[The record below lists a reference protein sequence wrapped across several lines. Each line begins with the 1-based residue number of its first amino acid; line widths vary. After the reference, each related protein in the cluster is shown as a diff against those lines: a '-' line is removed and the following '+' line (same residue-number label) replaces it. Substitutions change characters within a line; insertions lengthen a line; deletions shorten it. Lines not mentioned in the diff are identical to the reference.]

1 MYRSL
6 AIPFLCLTS
15 VLFSRDNIVSAN
27 YVCNRDFQYNVTGP
41 VRDIYCSADT
51 SEPSQL
57 EQFQFHLHTGRG
69 MGDDSFPAPYSVY
82 KSEQVDDEGLYYY
95 IILNH
100 PFKLTLFVLSLA
112 VEVVMILRS
121 SLYFIFR
128 HNTNTNTLAH

>member
-1 MYRSL
+1 MYRSF
-6 AIPFLCLTS
+6 ATVCLLS
-15 VLFSRDNIVSAN
+15 ALFSRCDIVSANN

-57 EQFQFHLHTGRG
+57 EQFQVHLHTGRG
-69 MGDDSFPAPYSVY
+69 MGDDSFPAPDSVY
-82 KSEQVDDEGLYYY
+82 KSEPVDDEGLYYY

>member
-15 VLFSRDNIVSAN
+15 VLFSRHNIVSAN

-57 EQFQFHLHTGRG
+57 EQFQVHLHTGSG
-69 MGDDSFPAPYSVY
+69 MGGDGFPAPYSVY
-82 KSEQVDDEGLYYY
+82 KSEPVDDDDDGLYYY
-95 IILNH
+95 IALNN
-100 PFKLTLFVLSLA
+100 PFRFTLFVLSLA

-121 SLYFIFR
+121 CLYFIFR
-128 HNTNTNTLAH
+128 HNTNTLA